1 MLHTAQ
7 DLSYTTLASANSE
20 ASDWRPTGKGAHRLL
35 FARFFCVRSSLP
47 SRADCAGSLRT
58 RRFPLR
64 RYANLHSLPTPIGVG
79 TGRFLN
85 LVKETAMH
93 DCIAHCPVCGRKF
106 PIPILGNLD
115 QKVEIRC
122 VCGHTFRVGIEELAV
137 SQKLVSPATPAPY
150 KKQKENVMEKAPINL
165 TTASIGGDQQQGV
178 NARDL
183 HEFLEVGKDFS
194 TWIKDRI
201 SQFDFVEGA
210 DYVKI
215 QDLSSPNLGN
225 PKSRAQVRIE
235 YILTLNMAKEL
246 SMVERNEKGKQ
257 ARQYF
262 IQCEKQLKVAQQQF
276 AIPQTLPEA
285 LRLAADLADKNAA
298 LEKKAKE
305 DAPKVEFCDKVV
317 ADNDAM
323 TITRAAKLINYPPR
337 KLKDYIRQI
346 GWLYANSD
354 TPMQSTITSGYMVLR
369 FAHWTDNEGNA
380 VEKPYAHITTKG
392 ISVLHDRMTREG
404 LIEKAAA

>member
-1 MLHTAQ
+1 
-7 DLSYTTLASANSE
+7 
-20 ASDWRPTGKGAHRLL
+20 
-35 FARFFCVRSSLP
+35 
-47 SRADCAGSLRT
+47 
-58 RRFPLR
+58 
-64 RYANLHSLPTPIGVG
+64 
-79 TGRFLN
+79 
-85 LVKETAMH
+85 MH
-93 DCIAHCPVCGRKF
+93 ECIAHCPVCGRKF
-106 PIPILGNLD
+106 PIPVLGNLD

-137 SQKLVSPATPAPY
+137 SQKLVSPAPVQN
-150 KKQKENVMEKAPINL
+150 QKENVMENELIPI
-165 TTASIGGDQQQGV
+165 TAASIGDQQQGV

-183 HEFLEVGKDFS
+183 HAFLEVKAKFAD
-194 TWIKDRI
+194 WIKNRI
-201 SQFDFVEGA
+201 SDFDFQENQ
-210 DYVKI
+210 DYLAVSKI
-215 QDLSSPNLGN
+215 LENGGRT
-225 PKSRAQVRIE
+225 KE
-235 YILTLNMAKEL
+235 YLLTLNMAKEL

-285 LRLAADLADKNAA
+285 LRLAADLADKNAV

-369 FAHWTDNEGNA
+369 FAHWTDTEGNA
-380 VEKPYAHITTKG
+380 VEKPYAHVTAKG
-392 ISVLHDRMTREG
+392 MFALYKKMRASG
-404 LIEKAAA
+404 LIEKNEQLELAA